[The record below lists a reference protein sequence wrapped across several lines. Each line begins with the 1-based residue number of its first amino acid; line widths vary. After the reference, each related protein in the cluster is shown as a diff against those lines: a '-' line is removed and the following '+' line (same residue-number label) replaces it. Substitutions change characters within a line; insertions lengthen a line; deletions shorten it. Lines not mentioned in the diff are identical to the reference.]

1 MRDSH
6 HKSARCDGP
15 EFRSQESADAAEKV
29 DKVAQ
34 EEDGTAAEAGNA
46 GFCSS
51 FLAEEMECGD
61 KLDWFH
67 SPKERWGIS
76 SKRIMKTGWESN

>member
-46 GFCSS
+46 VLFCSS
-51 FLAEEMECGD
+51 LLAEELNGM
-61 KLDWFH
+61 W
-67 SPKERWGIS
+67 R
-76 SKRIMKTGWESN
+76 